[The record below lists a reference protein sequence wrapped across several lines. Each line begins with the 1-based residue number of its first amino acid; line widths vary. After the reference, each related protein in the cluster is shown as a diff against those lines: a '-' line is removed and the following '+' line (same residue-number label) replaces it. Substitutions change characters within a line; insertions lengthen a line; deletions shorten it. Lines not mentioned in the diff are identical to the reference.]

1 MMPSCS
7 SAEPPPLRPLHLDC
21 SCCGCSDDVDDVS
34 SSLVQP
40 QNLSALTSS
49 NMIDTV
55 GRPTTMALNGAW
67 IDDGN
72 DNLSSTS
79 RIFRAAAAAVDMDS
93 CSGEQDGV
101 GVRRGRCRLR
111 MRRRSSALLLTLPS
125 ASNNGAPTTAYAA
138 ASVRAVPL
146 MMVAALL
153 LCSAAVIEAFA
164 PPSLLLL
171 HHRHP
176 PIAIT
181 TTHQFTHRPPQ
192 LLLQAVHKRSGNHDL
207 TTSSRAKIAAAEKLE
222 SVAKQQQQQNGKRPR
237 GRPPKNKQAAATV
250 VVGGG
255 GSGGAVAVKAAA
267 ASKPAASTS
276 ATQPQHQRVISPN
289 RQTTPKRHR
298 KSNVFE
304 QFTPEYTKSP
314 FDVDLSGDEEH
325 NGGIILGGKNNRRNS
340 NEQQAA
346 NTTANKSGSKL
357 LSQRLQSLLQNDEGE
372 QDPYL
377 ADDSPEAA
385 CQLADIGVYGK
396 LSESARRKAV
406 EAVKDRGSGS
416 GGVDKEGGVVNGA
429 KRRGRIVVTTES
441 SSLQSSSSSSSSP
454 QPSSL
459 LQPRKRRTV
468 RATVKETGSDSIS
481 TYIKSL
487 GQHELL
493 YKEDEVLLGRQVR
506 LLMGLEG
513 KRRDLEEE
521 LLRPPTFA
529 QWASATNHTVPSL
542 KQQIRRSQRAKA
554 ALIEANLRLVI
565 TVARQAVKKS
575 PSDQAVTLHPRSNS
589 KMPANKASLASL
601 ALLKSLTRSWDFASP
616 RMPYGGFKRKL
627 PRMSMSSRGRFAFLE
642 VQSKRLMIFVFKNE
656 CS

>member
-1 MMPSCS
+1 MPSCS

-79 RIFRAAAAAVDMDS
+79 QIFRAAAAAVDMDS

-222 SVAKQQQQQNGKRPR
+222 SVAKQQQSGKRPR

-276 ATQPQHQRVISPN
+276 ATQPQHQRAISPN

-304 QFTPEYTKSP
+304 QFTPEYIKSP

-346 NTTANKSGSKL
+346 TTTANKSGSKL

-441 SSLQSSSSSSSSP
+441 SSLQSSSSSSSSSP

-521 LLRPPTFA
+521 LLR
-529 QWASATNHTVPSL
+529 
-542 KQQIRRSQRAKA
+542 
-554 ALIEANLRLVI
+554 
-565 TVARQAVKKS
+565 
-575 PSDQAVTLHPRSNS
+575 
-589 KMPANKASLASL
+589 
-601 ALLKSLTRSWDFASP
+601 
-616 RMPYGGFKRKL
+616 
-627 PRMSMSSRGRFAFLE
+627 
-642 VQSKRLMIFVFKNE
+642 
-656 CS
+656 